1 MMVFAVTF
9 GGRLGLFD
17 LLLVLLLPLVVYSN
31 LDQSLRNSS
40 VCPSTETVTSFH
52 GMLTLPKLRV
62 PNKIAFRSCIS
73 RTQETVLADIE
84 GPGCVKLFWLV
95 TGMGASP
102 TRPKRCVRTKDA
114 MMMVLRIY
122 YDDSPTPAVE
132 APLGAFFGIY
142 HDHDDSWGNT
152 FSGYGADNNLF
163 KISENGAFTLV
174 APLPFAKRIRFT
186 LINEDPR
193 DIKMRLW
200 SQISYDMYDPR
211 CPFPEPLRFH
221 ASYRMEDRRQLKP
234 QGQPHE
240 FKRSYHIG
248 HARGSGYLLGFTFGL
263 TILDK
268 RDAWFHNGAEVI
280 LLDPSTNPRVLK
292 GTGGE
297 DLFGTS
303 CWFEKNHN
311 FPDWGFMYGDN
322 SNHFSAYRFF
332 IDELQLPFASDFSF
346 EYGVLQ
352 DFTQSVMYWYQHGPA
367 LVNSKRLPPLEQ
379 RLGEATSEDFT
390 VPPPTGF
397 VTEWNISYVFP
408 LSELATSIG
417 RIEAVDTS
425 YRRLAPTFGF
435 LSVGEYFFRFP
446 TNEGYPKGCFV
457 WARGH
462 YVVKQAEQL
471 SSMSLFVSHDD
482 PLVLYINGQQAYA
495 GLEVLSGYHTFRVN
509 SSAMVVGQ
517 NEFLVQFSNTD
528 NTNSRAFL
536 FGLHLQ
542 HNNIYVH
549 AQPNGRMANVVY
561 FGDNVLQQRSKGN
574 PAGEACE

>member
-1 MMVFAVTF
+1 MSLPAMMLSVTF
-9 GGRLGLFD
+9 GSRLALFG
-17 LLLVLLLPLVVYSN
+17 LLLALLPLAIYSN
-31 LDQSLRNSS
+31 LDHYSLRNSS
-40 VCPSTETVTSFH
+40 TCPNTETVASFH
-52 GMLTLPKLRV
+52 SMLTLPKLRV

-73 RTQETVLADIE
+73 RTLETVLADIE
-84 GPGCVKLFWLV
+84 GPGCIKLFWLV
-95 TGMGASP
+95 TGMGTSP
-102 TRPKRCVRTKDA
+102 SRPKRCVRTKDA

-174 APLPFAKRIRFT
+174 APLPFAKRIKFT
-186 LINEDPR
+186 LINEEPR
-193 DIKMRLW
+193 DIRMRVW

-221 ASYRMEDRRQLKP
+221 ASYGMEDRRLLKP
-234 QGQPHE
+234 HGQPHE
-240 FKRSYHIG
+240 FKRSYHVG

-268 RDAWFHNGAEVI
+268 RDAWFHNGGEVI

-297 DLFGTS
+297 DFFGTS
-303 CWFEKNHN
+303 CCFEKFHN
-311 FPDWGFMYGDN
+311 FPDWGFMYGNN

-332 IDELQLPFASDFSF
+332 TEEFQLPFVSDFSF

-367 LVNSKRLPPLEQ
+367 LTNSKRLPPLAQ
-379 RLGEATSEDFT
+379 RLGEAVSEDFA

-397 VTEWNISYVFP
+397 VTEWNISYTFP
-408 LSELATSIG
+408 SSGFAAAIG
-417 RIEAVDTS
+417 HIQNVDTS

-435 LSVGEYFFRFP
+435 LSVGEYFFPFA
-446 TNEGYPKGCFV
+446 TNKAYPRDCFV

-462 YVVKQAEQL
+462 YVIKQAEQL
-471 SSMSLFVSHDD
+471 STLSLFVSRDD
-482 PLVLYINGQQAYA
+482 PLVLYINGKQVYS
-495 GLEVLSGYHTFRVN
+495 GLEALGGYHTFRVN

-542 HNNIYVH
+542 HHH
-549 AQPNGRMANVVY
+549 AHPNGRLSNVVY
-561 FGDNVLQQRSKGN
+561 FGDNVLQQASGEN
-574 PAGEACE
+574 PMGDACE